1 MYVLSLPLIDK
12 YITTIRA
19 ILLTSI
25 ISFWVY
31 FQMISYSKTSNW
43 TLHMI
48 GLGIIIS
55 FIFSGLAMFIKSK
68 RKMEVILM
76 LGPFAWLS
84 LLLFCLNRAI
94 PNFSSID
101 IGFEIVTIIN
111 MIQFLYF
118 TIGVEEVTRNQ

>member
-1 MYVLSLPLIDK
+1 
-12 YITTIRA
+12 
-19 ILLTSI
+19 
-25 ISFWVY
+25 
-31 FQMISYSKTSNW
+31 
-43 TLHMI
+43 MI